1 MTFADGSMV
10 ADGSPKIIKN
20 HQTSAR
26 SWKVLLEYCENLEGE
41 ERMVHGKKHG
51 FLQHC
56 NMPAEFVGQLLEL
69 VIGSA
74 QEVAEQEKKGRA
86 PNSGTGRSAT
96 TRCQMF
102 TKDTKDITSA
112 RVF

>member
-1 MTFADGSMV
+1 MV
-10 ADGSPKIIKN
+10 PWWLMDPRKSSKIIK
-20 HQTSAR
+20 HQPDPGKCYLNIVR
-26 SWKVLLEYCENLEGE
+26 ILKVKKEWY
-41 ERMVHGKKHG
+41 GKKHG